1 MRVSRK
7 TAVAT
12 MVTLAVA
19 ALIAWG
25 FMEGRKEVH
34 AEREREKPIAA
45 PSRVVHVGGAA
56 AVKLDAA
63 AMARA
68 GIVTAPLA
76 SASIAD
82 QKQAFAT
89 VADLAPLLDV
99 QKSYVT
105 ARADAE
111 KASADVETAR
121 REYERL
127 RALNADRKNVS
138 DKAVESAYGTLRGA
152 QATAESAN
160 ASARA
165 AYASAQQRWG
175 GALAQRVTSAEG
187 LTPFISLAEVVLQVS
202 LPADAAAP
210 SAISVVAA
218 DGRTVTARFLSVAS
232 RTDPKLQ
239 GRTFLYIAPGAAAGL
254 LPGMNVKV
262 RLSSGPA
269 NAGVLV
275 PTPAVVWTS
284 GASWAYVEQ
293 TPGFFVRRP
302 VPLDTPSSNGWFV
315 RSGFAAG
322 ERVVVSGAQLL
333 LSEEFRSQ
341 IQVGEEEKR

>member
-1 MRVSRK
+1 MRVTRR
-7 TAVAT
+7 TVVAT
-12 MVTLAVA
+12 IVTLAVA

-25 FMEGRKEVH
+25 FIGGRKEVK
-34 AEREREKPIAA
+34 AEHEREKPIAA
-45 PSRVVHVGGAA
+45 PSRIVHVEGAA
-56 AVKLDAA
+56 AVKLDTA
-63 AMARA
+63 AMARG
-68 GIVTAPLA
+68 GIVTAPLT

-89 VADLAPLLDV
+89 VADLAPLLDL
-99 QKSYVT
+99 QKLYVT

-111 KASADVETAR
+111 KASADVDAAR

-138 DKAVESAYGTLRGA
+138 DKAVESAYATLRGA
-152 QATAESAN
+152 QAAAEAAN

-175 GALAQRVTSAEG
+175 GALAKRLTSAEG

-210 SAISVVAA
+210 STISVVTA
-218 DGRTVTARFLSVAS
+218 DGRTITARFLSVAA

-239 GRTFLYIAPGAAAGL
+239 GRTFLYVAPGSAGGL
-254 LPGMNVKV
+254 LPGMNVQV
-262 RLSSGPA
+262 RLASGPA
-269 NAGVLV
+269 NAGVLI
-275 PTPAVVWTS
+275 PTSAAVWTS
-284 GASWAYVEQ
+284 GASWAYVER
-293 TPGFFVRRP
+293 TPGIFVRRP
-302 VPLDTPSSNGWFV
+302 LSLDTPVADGWFV
-315 RSGFAAG
+315 RSGFTPG
-322 ERVVVSGAQLL
+322 ERVVITGAQVL